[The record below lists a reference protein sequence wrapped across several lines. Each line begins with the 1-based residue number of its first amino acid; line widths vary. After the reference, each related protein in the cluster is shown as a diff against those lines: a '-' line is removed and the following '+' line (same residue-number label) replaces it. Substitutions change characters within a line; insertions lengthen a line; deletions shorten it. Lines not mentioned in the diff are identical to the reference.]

1 VSAGAT
7 DAALPADALPAAL
20 RAARVAGRQLRE
32 ALARPGSWQVHSKG
46 AADVVTDVDHR
57 AEACIRAELLR
68 AFPAHAVL
76 GEEGGLVG
84 DAAAEY
90 TWIVDPID
98 GTMNFAHGLPHFCV
112 SIALARAG
120 RPVCAV
126 AYDPMRDEMF
136 HAALG
141 EGAWLGAQRLRVSG
155 CARLEQALLAAVFPK
170 PGSKWLERFQPTLLR
185 ALREC
190 AGLRR
195 SGSMVLD
202 LAWVAA
208 GRLDGFWQWGMQP
221 WDIAAGALLVR
232 EAGGHVAPIDPAT
245 SLLQAHSLLACAPE
259 LREALARMCGPL

>member
-1 VSAGAT
+1 MNEGAT
-7 DAALPADALPAAL
+7 ALALPTGALPAAL
-20 RAARVAGRQLRE
+20 SAARRAGRQLRE
-32 ALARPGSWQVHSKG
+32 ALAQRGSWQVHSKG
-46 AADVVTDVDHR
+46 AGDVVTDVDRR

-68 AFPAHAVL
+68 AFPQHAVL
-76 GEEGGLVG
+76 GEEGGLDG

-112 SIALARAG
+112 SIALARANE
-120 RPVCAV
+120 PVCAV

-141 EGAWLGAQRLRVSG
+141 EGAWLGEQRLRVSG

-170 PGSKWLERFQPTLLR
+170 PDSKWLERFQPTLLR

-221 WDIAAGALLVR
+221 WDIAAGSLLVR
-232 EAGGHVAPIDPAT
+232 EAGGHVAPIDPAA

-259 LREALARMCGPL
+259 LREALAAMCGP